1 MDLLRMKKG
10 LPSFACLEKPAGHC
24 WWRQPFNSEGIE
36 SDPTALHRIIESLRM
51 EKTIRSSSPTIHLSP
66 IFSTKPCPSVQHLMK
81 TMLGSYGFNCSKIIY
96 EHLCSKT
103 KHNVRPVCL
112 TGIMCSAAALRRIP
126 PATQITK
133 SFPQPLLPPCTRS
146 CTSLPFPPFLSAR
159 HVSRAAV
166 FHQHDIQSFQTLSV
180 NYSPPFPLQNIRLI
194 QFKWLWQFESKMYTP
209 PM

>member
-81 TMLGSYGFNCSKIIY
+81 TMVGSYGFNCSKIIY

-126 PATQITK
+126 P
-133 SFPQPLLPPCTRS
+133 
-146 CTSLPFPPFLSAR
+146 PFLSAR

-166 FHQHDIQSFQTLSV
+166 FHEHDIQSFQTLSV